1 MSIYPA
7 PRPAGPRRTSRAGL
21 YGVLLLL
28 AFMALIVYRSFQVA
42 GVRCEVCLEYGGRSQ
57 CRTVDGATRAEALSA
72 ATTNVCAFLSSGVT
86 DSMAC
91 SRTPPTKA
99 ECVAAD

>member
-1 MSIYPA
+1 MSIYQA
-7 PRPAGPRRTSRAGL
+7 PRPAGLRRTSRAGV
-21 YGVLLLL
+21 YGVVLLLG
-28 AFMALIVYRSFQVA
+28 FMAFIVYRSFQVG
-42 GVRCEVCLEYGGRSQ
+42 GVRCEVCIDYGGRSQ
-57 CRTVDGATRAEALSA
+57 CRTVDGGTREEALSA

-99 ECVAAD
+99 ECTAAD